1 MNRAAFTSKNLSL
14 SVLLLLILILL
25 AASPFF
31 VPAYRIMLLCNI
43 LMYIIITLSWVLFS
57 GPTGYISLA
66 SAAFFGV
73 GIYTSAV
80 LGHSLPLAAVIFI
93 GGLASFLLALM
104 VGVITLRLRGMYFSI
119 FTFGLVELVKHFL
132 LWWEI
137 NITGTRGRFVI
148 SVDYNHVY
156 YVMLAIFVLLL
167 LVSFVIRRSKY
178 GLALQGIG
186 EYEEAAAHIGI
197 NVTLL
202 KIVTFALSAFFI
214 GSVGTIMATRWTY
227 IDPYIAFNPSYSFMP
242 VLMAIFGGMGQ
253 LYGPVIGAAIFAYL
267 EEALITRFPYHYML
281 IFGIIMVVSILYL
294 PEGLIGLAQKWQKK
308 GSGGL
313 NALRQKWHKKG
324 FRGEQKNA

>member
-1 MNRAAFTSKNLSL
+1 MNRAVFSSKNLSL
-14 SVLLLLILILL
+14 NLLLLLILFLL
-25 AASPFF
+25 AASPAFLPVYTVMF
-31 VPAYRIMLLCNI
+31 LCNI
-43 LMYIIITLSWVLFS
+43 LMYVIITVSWVLFS

-80 LGHSLPLAAVIFI
+80 LGHSLPLPAVVIA
-93 GGLASFLLALM
+93 GGLAGSLVALF

-148 SVDYNHVY
+148 YVDYNRVFY
-156 YVMLAIFVLLL
+156 IMFLIFVLLL
-167 LVSFVIRRSKY
+167 AVVFLIRRSKY

-186 EYEEAAAHIGI
+186 EHEEAAAHIGI
-197 NVTLL
+197 DVTRV
-202 KIVTFALSAFFI
+202 KIVTFAVSAFFI
-214 GSVGTIMATRWTY
+214 SSVGTVMATRWTY
-227 IDPYIAFNPSYSFMP
+227 IDPYIAFNPFYSFMP

-253 LYGPVIGAAIFAYL
+253 LYGPIIGAAVFAYL
-267 EEALITRFPYHYML
+267 EEVLITKFPYHYML

-294 PEGLIGLAQKWQKK
+294 PEGLIGLLKRWQRKGADNLKLFKEKELQKGPGREQE
-308 GSGGL
+308 
-313 NALRQKWHKKG
+313 NA
-324 FRGEQKNA
+324 